1 MWHVMKKYGLSPSM
15 VVLSSFFLLGHDYPA
30 GDQRKDTGRFMV
42 TNGLEQGEYNG
53 STLGRMAA
61 RDDWD
66 NSTVQQRWLPDW
78 FK

>member
-1 MWHVMKKYGLSPSM
+1 MAGNEEEVWTLPKHGSLIQ
-15 VVLSSFFLLGHDYPA
+15 FFLLGHDYPA